1 MPSSTSFSYDDL
13 IAALNDW
20 LEETS
25 EEFIDNQSTI
35 VSMGES
41 RLTTDLNFEIFDRVI
56 TGDLTQDQYVQAI
69 KPSDWQGTRSLH
81 LRDPAVSADADF
93 ADVVLLLSLD
103 GVDGATVAVDDSPL
117 NNSVNFQGAI
127 VLDTTIKKFGTA
139 ALDADTDDPLD
150 FLEIPHNTAF
160 PFLAGDWTVEFQVNT
175 FDQVGAHDYINHGD
189 GGTGTTNWSV
199 LGANGAITFNYATG
213 GGGLNNFLVFGTMGP
228 NSTFQHIAITR
239 LGNDLFAHVD
249 GVKSGATFDVT
260 GVTIG
265 GTGAIP
271 INIGSRNESGATPNI
286 ADANASIDEVRITVG
301 TARYTTANFTAPTQ
315 AFPTS
320 ASSGLRRYL
329 ERRTYEWCLDF
340 EPDETATAEP
350 KYYAELT
357 ETEFFM
363 VPPPDLEYG
372 FELRQIQPPDA
383 LAPGNQ
389 NTWLGDNAGDLLLY
403 ACLLASDEFL
413 ISDPADLETW
423 RQSYGELMP
432 ARKIELRRQWRGD
445 YDPVKS
451 AAETVSVSG

>member
-13 IAALNDW
+13 IAALSAW

-25 EEFIDNQSTI
+25 EEFIDNQSII
-35 VSMGES
+35 VSLGET

-56 TGDLTQDQYVQAI
+56 IGDLTTDQYVQAI

-103 GVDGATVAVDDSPL
+103 GVDGATVAVDDSL
-117 NNSVNFQGAI
+117 FNNSVNFQGAI
-127 VLDTTIKKFGTA
+127 ALDTTIKKFGTA

-150 FLEIPHNTAF
+150 FLEIPHNTVF
-160 PFLAGDWTVEFQVNT
+160 PVLAGDWTIEFQVNT
-175 FDQVGAHDYINHGD
+175 FDQVGGHDYINHGD

-199 LGANGAITFNYATG
+199 LGANGTLFFNYATG
-213 GGGLNNFLVFGTMGP
+213 GGGLNNFLGFGTMGP

-239 LGNDLFAHVD
+239 LGNDLFAHID

-301 TARYTTANFTAPTQ
+301 TARYTTANFTPPTQ
-315 AFPTS
+315 AFPSGSS
-320 ASSGLRRYL
+320 AGLRRYL

-350 KYYAELT
+350 KYYAEFT

-372 FELRQIQPPDA
+372 FELRQIQTPDA

-413 ISDPADLETW
+413 ISDAADLDTW
-423 RQSYGELMP
+423 RQSYAELMP
-432 ARKIELRRQWRGD
+432 ARKMELRRQWRGD

-451 AAETVSVSG
+451 AAETVSISG